1 MKYDEY
7 EAKLGGVVQNPDT
20 APTVVQDILNELKSD
35 LGTLESMKA
44 DLEAKDTRIRDL
56 QDTNVKLFMSQT
68 GASEPEPEE
77 DWTQMEGQMAIE
89 AFIDAHK
96 EE

>member
-1 MKYDEY
+1 MNYSDY
-7 EAKLGGVVQNPDT
+7 EAKLGGVVSNPDT
-20 APTVVQDILNELKSD
+20 APTVVKEILSD
-35 LGTLESMKA
+35 LKTDLDTLESMKA

-68 GASEPEPEE
+68 GAQEEPENESWEE
-77 DWTQMEGQMAIE
+77 MEGQMALD
-89 AFIDAHK
+89 AFIEAHK

>member
-1 MKYDEY
+1 MNYSDY
-7 EAKLGGVVQNPDT
+7 EAKLGGVVSNPDT
-20 APTVVQDILNELKSD
+20 APTVVKEILSD
-35 LGTLESMKA
+35 LKTDLDTLESMKA

-68 GASEPEPEE
+68 GAQEEPEKESWEE
-77 DWTQMEGQMAIE
+77 MEGQMALD
-89 AFIDAHK
+89 AFIEAHK

>member
-1 MKYDEY
+1 MNYSDY
-7 EAKLGGVVQNPDT
+7 EAKLGGVVSNPDT
-20 APTVVQDILNELKSD
+20 APTVVKEILSDLKSD
-35 LGTLESMKA
+35 LDTLESMKA

-68 GASEPEPEE
+68 GASESEPEE